1 MKEIRFETDC
11 PQEGIHLHEELEVLY
26 ALTGRVGVTVGGWHF
41 VLEPEGV
48 AVFNPFEP
56 HELNKEPGG
65 HTLSLYVPIGPLK
78 QAGLGRV
85 ACCSALHPEKAVYLE
100 FLREKLATLFLE
112 YQNPDGTFSFRL
124 SCLYALLG
132 VLQQGFGGDSHA
144 YSVSEADISWLRE
157 VLSYVQDNLGEDL
170 SRQAV
175 AQHFFLS
182 PGYLSRKFQ
191 QLTGVVFSEF
201 VRDMRLNMA
210 EGLLLHSH
218 KSVTEIAVQSGFAFP
233 NSFIYTFQQHF
244 GCTPGKY
251 RRLHRAAPVPNA
263 AQRDV
268 SYMSLTRHASRDDR
282 SLLFSKTLDGGQAVP
297 VNARRKGAPL
307 RLPHNRALGAGYAS
321 DLLLEPIRNALRRA
335 VKEVGCQYIAF
346 HGILNSAMNLYQ
358 TDPDGNLRLNFNYAD
373 MVLDFILSTGAAPWM
388 GLDYTPPEL
397 VKGEK
402 NFFGSSCMSLPSD
415 LARWEE
421 VIMALLSHFVERYGM
436 KEVQTWHFFM
446 EQALY
451 EFYGVF
457 TLEEYQ
463 KFYFATYQAIRQVVP
478 GAYITGFG
486 LDMGI
491 CTLPGNKALPRML
504 AFCRE
509 NGCLPDELV
518 FQNFGCDYASI
529 DLPTAEKELV
539 DHRQDQMEEPV
550 PVSYDPDVVRHQ
562 AEAVRKVL
570 CEEGFAE
577 LPLSLSMMASTIWQ
591 RDLGNDT
598 CFKAAWI
605 VKNVLENADLFLGA
619 SVSLTEFTERT
630 LMNPNV
636 FHGGHGVVSFLG
648 FPKAGYHA
656 LALLSRFYGQVIAQ
670 GEGYMATRTEEGDG
684 ITLMLYHYCH
694 YDRDTH
700 LTRQLPTEE
709 QRIYDR
715 YYGFEKKGPR
725 SFHFVLEALE
735 PGSYEMHTRLVNRNF
750 GSAYD
755 IWMEMGAPE
764 RVTLPQQEY
773 LNRIAIPKYQF
784 KNYRVDESGRLL
796 FSVLLEPH
804 EVRLIHLRKK

>member
-1 MKEIRFETDC
+1 
-11 PQEGIHLHEELEVLY
+11 
-26 ALTGRVGVTVGGWHF
+26 
-41 VLEPEGV
+41 
-48 AVFNPFEP
+48 
-56 HELNKEPGG
+56 
-65 HTLSLYVPIGPLK
+65 
-78 QAGLGRV
+78 
-85 ACCSALHPEKAVYLE
+85 
-100 FLREKLATLFLE
+100 
-112 YQNPDGTFSFRL
+112 
-124 SCLYALLG
+124 
-132 VLQQGFGGDSHA
+132 
-144 YSVSEADISWLRE
+144 
-157 VLSYVQDNLGEDL
+157 
-170 SRQAV
+170 
-175 AQHFFLS
+175 
-182 PGYLSRKFQ
+182 
-191 QLTGVVFSEF
+191 
-201 VRDMRLNMA
+201 
-210 EGLLLHSH
+210 
-218 KSVTEIAVQSGFAFP
+218 
-233 NSFIYTFQQHF
+233 
-244 GCTPGKY
+244 
-251 RRLHRAAPVPNA
+251 
-263 AQRDV
+263 
-268 SYMSLTRHASRDDR
+268 
-282 SLLFSKTLDGGQAVP
+282 
-297 VNARRKGAPL
+297 
-307 RLPHNRALGAGYAS
+307 
-321 DLLLEPIRNALRRA
+321 
-335 VKEVGCQYIAF
+335 
-346 HGILNSAMNLYQ
+346 
-358 TDPDGNLRLNFNYAD
+358 
-373 MVLDFILSTGAAPWM
+373 
-388 GLDYTPPEL
+388 
-397 VKGEK
+397 
-402 NFFGSSCMSLPSD
+402 
-415 LARWEE
+415 
-421 VIMALLSHFVERYGM
+421 
-436 KEVQTWHFFM
+436 
-446 EQALY
+446 
-451 EFYGVF
+451 
-457 TLEEYQ
+457 
-463 KFYFATYQAIRQVVP
+463 
-478 GAYITGFG
+478 
-486 LDMGI
+486 
-491 CTLPGNKALPRML
+491 
-504 AFCRE
+504 
-509 NGCLPDELV
+509 
-518 FQNFGCDYASI
+518 
-529 DLPTAEKELV
+529 
-539 DHRQDQMEEPV
+539 MEEPV

>member
-1 MKEIRFETDC
+1 M
-11 PQEGIHLHEELEVLY
+11 Q
-26 ALTGRVGVTVGGWHF
+26 
-41 VLEPEGV
+41 
-48 AVFNPFEP
+48 
-56 HELNKEPGG
+56 
-65 HTLSLYVPIGPLK
+65 
-78 QAGLGRV
+78 
-85 ACCSALHPEKAVYLE
+85 
-100 FLREKLATLFLE
+100 
-112 YQNPDGTFSFRL
+112 
-124 SCLYALLG
+124 
-132 VLQQGFGGDSHA
+132 
-144 YSVSEADISWLRE
+144 
-157 VLSYVQDNLGEDL
+157 
-170 SRQAV
+170 
-175 AQHFFLS
+175 
-182 PGYLSRKFQ
+182 
-191 QLTGVVFSEF
+191 
-201 VRDMRLNMA
+201 
-210 EGLLLHSH
+210 
-218 KSVTEIAVQSGFAFP
+218 
-233 NSFIYTFQQHF
+233 
-244 GCTPGKY
+244 
-251 RRLHRAAPVPNA
+251 
-263 AQRDV
+263 
-268 SYMSLTRHASRDDR
+268 
-282 SLLFSKTLDGGQAVP
+282 
-297 VNARRKGAPL
+297 
-307 RLPHNRALGAGYAS
+307 
-321 DLLLEPIRNALRRA
+321 
-335 VKEVGCQYIAF
+335 
-346 HGILNSAMNLYQ
+346 
-358 TDPDGNLRLNFNYAD
+358 
-373 MVLDFILSTGAAPWM
+373 
-388 GLDYTPPEL
+388 
-397 VKGEK
+397 
-402 NFFGSSCMSLPSD
+402 
-415 LARWEE
+415 
-421 VIMALLSHFVERYGM
+421 
-436 KEVQTWHFFM
+436 EVQTWHFFM